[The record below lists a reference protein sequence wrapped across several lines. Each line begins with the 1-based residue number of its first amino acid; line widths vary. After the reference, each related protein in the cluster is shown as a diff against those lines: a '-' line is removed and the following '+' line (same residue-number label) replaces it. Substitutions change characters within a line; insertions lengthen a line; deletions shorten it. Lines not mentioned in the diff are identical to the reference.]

1 MAKFGQ
7 VQFIGY
13 AISTKP
19 AFCAVDDGG
28 DDTGNRKYYLGDE
41 CDERDL
47 EARLDL
53 LAKVVARAQGAFAR
67 DRDVFKV
74 LVIPEFFF
82 RGASGAYREKD
93 APARLKAGVTD
104 LLEKFGPDIDL
115 ALWGTALLVERDMDL
130 NAPEIKSASALGDEY
145 LHIYEACRDFRTSL
159 GKETPSLRDILFH
172 LDELE
177 DPVTRLVEPDLDP
190 LAAVM
195 EQMLRGCDRRAPI
208 MVSNKCLITLG
219 RERCLAVQKQFKSR
233 VDFVLNYYHDQAR
246 SKRNENCYLQT
257 FVNYPPIAA
266 TTTERKGHDADQYGV
281 FEWQGL
287 KIGVEI
293 CLDHI
298 RKRLVQVENSLDLQ
312 IIPSCGAEVTP
323 GCIAARA
330 GGYVFNCDGDYTL
343 RDAQNAADA
352 HTQLYRVEKA
362 GNPDKGVA
370 AQLGKRIEP
379 AQILPVEDSG
389 AESLFPKGAGELHVY
404 GPVKL

>member
-19 AFCAVDDGG
+19 AFCAADGG
-28 DDTGNRKYYLGDE
+28 GGDTGNRKYYLGDE
-41 CDERDL
+41 HDERDL
-47 EARLDL
+47 EARLGL
-53 LAKVVARAQGAFAR
+53 LAKVVAQAQDAFVR

-74 LVIPEFFF
+74 FVIPEFFF
-82 RGASGAYREKD
+82 RGAYGAYREKD
-93 APARLKAGVTD
+93 AATRLKSGVTD
-104 LLEKFGPDIDL
+104 LLKKFGPDIDL
-115 ALWGTALLVERDMDL
+115 SLWGTALLVERGMDL
-130 NAPEIKSASALGDEY
+130 NAPEIKNAGSLGDEY
-145 LHIYEACRDFRTSL
+145 LHIYEACRDFRANL

-177 DPVTRLVEPDLDP
+177 DPATRTIEPELDP

-195 EQMLRGCDRRAPI
+195 EQMLRGCDRRAPVV
-208 MVSNKCLITLG
+208 VSNKCLITLG
-219 RERCLAVQKQFKSR
+219 RERCLAVQKQFKSC

-246 SKRNENCYLQT
+246 SKGNENCYLQT

-266 TTTERKGHDADQYGV
+266 TVTERKGHDADQYGV
-281 FEWQGL
+281 FDWQGL
-287 KIGVEI
+287 NIGVEI

-298 RKRLVQVENSLDLQ
+298 RKRLVQVENGLDLQ

-362 GNPDKGVA
+362 GNLEKGVA

-379 AQILPVEDSG
+379 ARILPVEYSG
-389 AESLFPKGAGELHVY
+389 VERLFPKGAGELHVY
-404 GPVKL
+404 GPVKM